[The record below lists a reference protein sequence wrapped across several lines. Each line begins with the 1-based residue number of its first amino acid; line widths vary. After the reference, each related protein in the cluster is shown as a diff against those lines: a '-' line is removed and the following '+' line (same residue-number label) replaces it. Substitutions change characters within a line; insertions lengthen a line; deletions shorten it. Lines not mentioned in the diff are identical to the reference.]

1 MFTLRSAVHHQGQL
15 KSGIEVFVLPA
26 AARHVRSKR
35 TIKKIGPNKTSGE
48 KLLDRS
54 IPSTSDAAQS
64 KAEGKVDQR
73 SPVTKSDGLESI
85 LSYLDPA
92 NRTRLDDLKR
102 QLALNNHRLE
112 FLESVDEWGR
122 RAIVGR
128 VYCDPSKDEEIKND
142 SATSSTAVA
151 VRGEFSYS
159 LLDKMSHVVRTKP
172 DLTLSREGGWG
183 GIWFTEKEMEH
194 LKELDIY
201 NENEG
206 RKQK

>member
-1 MFTLRSAVHHQGQL
+1 MFILRSAVHQGHFL
-15 KSGIEVFVLPA
+15 KSSIEVSILPA

-35 TIKKIGPNKTSGE
+35 TTKKIGPKTSSE
-48 KLLDRS
+48 KRLDRN

-73 SPVTKSDGLESI
+73 SPLLTKSGLESV
-85 LSYLDPA
+85 LSNLDHA
-92 NRTRLDDLKR
+92 NRGSLDDLKR

-128 VYCDPSKDEEIKND
+128 VYDPSKEEIKND
-142 SATSSTAVA
+142 SATSSTTVA
-151 VRGEFSYS
+151 VRGEFSS
-159 LLDKMSHVVRTKP
+159 ALLDKISHVVRTKP
-172 DLTLSREGGWG
+172 DLTLSRDGGWG

-194 LKELDIY
+194 LQELDI
-201 NENEG
+201 NDENES
-206 RKQK
+206 RKL